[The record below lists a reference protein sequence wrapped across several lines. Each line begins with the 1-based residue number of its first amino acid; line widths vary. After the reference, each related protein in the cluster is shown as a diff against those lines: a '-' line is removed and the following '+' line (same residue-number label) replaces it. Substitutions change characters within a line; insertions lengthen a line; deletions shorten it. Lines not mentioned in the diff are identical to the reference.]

1 MAGSLATYRLSSEY
15 PGIDTCPLYYCS
27 THGSYVMSY
36 YGASDPLKFI
46 ITVPANTILIEF
58 SGPNEVCFYKNVKE
72 ALEPILGNREDL
84 LSWLHGIPLL
94 DKYESKVAATIAAC
108 LAASHIYLPGSEI
121 CNKIF
126 TMNGGRG
133 RNALNR
139 PTGSLRFGP
148 EQQMGFYKYTPG
160 NPVPDIILSKASDSL
175 VEGSYGFLGPRG
187 EGVRQINVETYSS
200 IFDKLPKT
208 DFQILIFPS
217 CGIIVPAAGVNAGPA
232 VAAISERQERAD
244 AAWRSR
250 IGRSL
255 PELSEYLTR
264 ELVRWGRSVTEFT
277 QPYAKYLAR
286 SGSGGGGGG
295 GGGPTEGGSRR
306 RFRTTRKAKHRR
318 RSYRS
323 KRS

>member
-58 SGPNEVCFYKNVKE
+58 SGPDEVCFYTNIKE

-94 DKYESKVAATIAAC
+94 YKYESKVAAKIAAC
-108 LAASHIYLPGSEI
+108 LAACHIYLPGSEI
-121 CNKIF
+121 CNKIL

-133 RNALNR
+133 RNGFNR

-160 NPVPDIILSKASDSL
+160 KPAPDTILEKATERL
-175 VEGSYGFLGPRG
+175 IEGSYGLLGPGPGGR
-187 EGVRQINVETYSS
+187 GVRQINVESYSS
-200 IFDKLPKT
+200 IFDKLSKT

-217 CGIIVPAAGVNAGPA
+217 CGVIVPSAGVNAGPA
-232 VAAISERQERAD
+232 AAAIRMRQERAD

-250 IGRSL
+250 TGRSL
-255 PELSEYLTR
+255 PELSEYLTGQ
-264 ELVRWGRSVTEFT
+264 LKRWGRNLGTEFT
-277 QPYAKYLAR
+277 QPYANYRAR
-286 SGSGGGGGG
+286 SGGG

>member
-1 MAGSLATYRLSSEY
+1 MAGSLAKYRLSSEY

-27 THGSYVMSY
+27 THGSYMMSY
-36 YGASDPLKFI
+36 YGESDPLKFI
-46 ITVPANTILIEF
+46 ITVPKNTLLIEF
-58 SGPNEVCFYKNVKE
+58 SGPDEVCFYTNIKE
-72 ALEPILGNREDL
+72 ALEPLLGNREDL

-94 DKYESKVAATIAAC
+94 NKYESKVAAKIAAC
-108 LAASHIYLPGSEI
+108 LAACHIYLPGSEI

-126 TMNGGRG
+126 TMNGGRE

-139 PTGSLRFGP
+139 PKGSLRHGP
-148 EQQMGFYKYTPG
+148 EQLMGFYKYTPG
-160 NPVPDIILSKASDSL
+160 KSEPDEILTKASGRL
-175 VEGSYGFLGPRG
+175 VEGSYGLLGPRG
-187 EGVRQINVETYSS
+187 EGVRQINVESYSS

-217 CGIIVPAAGVNAGPA
+217 CGVIVPSAGVNAGPA
-232 VAAISERQERAD
+232 AAAIRMRQERAD

-250 IGRSL
+250 TGRSL
-255 PELSEYLTR
+255 PELSGYLTGQ
-264 ELVRWGRSVTEFT
+264 LKRWGRNLGTEFT
-277 QPYAKYLAR
+277 QSHANYLAR

-295 GGGPTEGGSRR
+295 SIGGSRR
-306 RFRTTRKAKHRR
+306 RFRITRKAKHRR